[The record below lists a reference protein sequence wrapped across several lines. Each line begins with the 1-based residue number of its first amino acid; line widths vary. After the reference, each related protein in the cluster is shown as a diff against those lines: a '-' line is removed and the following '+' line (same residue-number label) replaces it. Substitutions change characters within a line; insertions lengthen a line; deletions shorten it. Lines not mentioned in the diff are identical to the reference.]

1 MAVYLAKTVQAK
13 LVLVSRSQLPDRK
26 DWKAW
31 IDTHDENDPI
41 VKQIR
46 KINEL
51 EAFGAKVLHLSSNV
65 SDLDG
70 MQEVIKQTYQN
81 FETLHGVIY
90 AAGIIGDKGFS
101 EIQNVDLPNC
111 DIHFQAKADG
121 LFVLEK
127 VLDGKDLD
135 FCMLLSSLTS
145 LLGGIG
151 QVAYSSSNIFM
162 DVFTRKHNRLSKV
175 NWISINWDVWRIQ
188 NKTGFEA
195 EIGKTL
201 AELGKTPEEGMI
213 AMERVL
219 ALRDIPQ
226 IVVSTG
232 DLNARID
239 QWIKLKSFRD
249 KNAKD
254 QAAISESS
262 FSARP
267 NLQIN
272 YSPPR
277 NETEQLIAEIWQNA
291 IGIKQIGI
299 NDDFSS
305 LGGHSLLA
313 IRIISRLREAF
324 HVNLPVSALF
334 NAPTIAEL
342 AMKIK
347 EIIISEIEELSDEE
361 ARQMVSQG

>member
-1 MAVYLAKTVQAK
+1 
-13 LVLVSRSQLPDRK
+13 
-26 DWKAW
+26 
-31 IDTHDENDPI
+31 
-41 VKQIR
+41 
-46 KINEL
+46 
-51 EAFGAKVLHLSSNV
+51 
-65 SDLDG
+65 
-70 MQEVIKQTYQN
+70 
-81 FETLHGVIY
+81 
-90 AAGIIGDKGFS
+90 
-101 EIQNVDLPNC
+101 
-111 DIHFQAKADG
+111 
-121 LFVLEK
+121 
-127 VLDGKDLD
+127 
-135 FCMLLSSLTS
+135 
-145 LLGGIG
+145 
-151 QVAYSSSNIFM
+151 M

-188 NKTGFEA
+188 NKTGFGA

-201 AELGKTPEEGMI
+201 AELGKTPEEGMM

-324 HVNLPVSALF
+324 HINLPVSALF

-361 ARQMVSQG
+361 ASQMVSQG